1 MAMRNSM
8 DMSPAPSKEQMAY
21 ADLLF
26 YGCWAGLLV
35 MLITY
40 TLYVSGI
47 LPPHVPL
54 ERMPEYW
61 GEAVS
66 TYLTKAQVPTG
77 WGWTTLLDRGDFVN
91 FVGVVL
97 LAGLSIFCYLRIMP
111 GLLAKKDRI
120 YFILALLQV
129 LVLMFAASGI
139 VGAGAH

>member
-1 MAMRNSM
+1 MNKHL

-26 YGCWAGLLV
+26 YGCWAGLVV

-40 TLYVSGI
+40 AAYVSGI

-61 GEAVS
+61 SESVS
-66 TYLTKAQVPTG
+66 AYLAKAQVPTG
-77 WGWTTLLDRGDFVN
+77 WGWLALLGQGDFVN

-97 LAGLSIFCYLRIMP
+97 LAGLSIVCYVRLLP
-111 GLLAKKDRI
+111 GLLAKKDMI
-120 YFILALLQV
+120 YFALALIQV
-129 LVLMFAASGI
+129 LVLSFAASGI
-139 VGAGAH
+139 IGAGAH